1 MSKKSEHIVSFTA
14 DELQA
19 RRARGET
26 ASDWN
31 KAAQRPLPDGVD
43 PDDAMEAID
52 WATTALPIRRPKTH
66 ASLRLDAD
74 MLDWFKAQG
83 QGYQTR
89 INAVLR
95 SYFQQHA
102 GERR

>member
-1 MSKKSEHIVSFTA
+1 MGKKSENIVSVTGAELTA
-14 DELQA
+14 M
-19 RRARGET
+19 RARGET
-26 ASDWN
+26 RSDWAE
-31 KAAQRPLPDGVD
+31 AATRPLPDGSD
-43 PDDAMEAID
+43 PDDAMEEID
-52 WATTALPIRRPKTH
+52 WATTELPMPRRKAH

-83 QGYQTR
+83 RGYQTK

-102 GERR
+102 RGPR